1 MKQIKQIFQLMAAS
15 LCCLMMLSA
24 CADHDNPVYNEVTDD
39 KPFTG
44 DKDIDKSY
52 IPGNNFYWYAVGSW
66 LEDPNRGPSQFEL
79 VSTQLTNAYC
89 NNLMTSQDPVISHI
103 RNLAEQA
110 QTDDSKMVELL
121 KNNLAVIDAIKTAND
136 RDLIFK
142 QLQNLGYHP
151 LFRIS
156 PIINSGNIWG
166 LVTNGGK
173 PRAIDQIMN
182 YPDATQSEKL
192 DAKVA
197 EIAGGLKDMGFSE
210 KRVNEIT
217 AHAQEIEKME
227 LLIHINTYDACH
239 KIWTINEKARRKASK
254 EEEQAYAYLI
264 LDLMNIPQKY
274 AGYLVPQESV
284 DVLYGNQPS
293 FNPLFKLYFSEA
305 PEDIAKVRDYLIYNT
320 YAQDA
325 AMLPSLSPKLTLK
338 DIMHNATYA
347 LKYHMFKT
355 CVESFGLQ
363 NIHKEECSRIMADM
377 RQLFD
382 ERISKLDWMSDA
394 TKQAAR
400 QKLAA
405 MKFSIGYPDQWNEEF
420 SPEVEGS
427 NLLEAII
434 YLRAFQ
440 TGCSLKTLGKSAQ
453 DYAWEYFT
461 SSVPFYL
468 DNAFYHPSSNMLVIL
483 PSWLTDIRFSTEES
497 DAKRF
502 ATSFCFGHEMSH
514 GFDANGSMFDS
525 QGAMKDWWAPEDTV
539 KFKNKQQEMIE
550 LYSELEIYEG
560 LHVDGAQSLT
570 ENMADLGGVT
580 LASELYKKQLQ
591 AQGYSQKGIDE
602 QLKKFY
608 LSYAQIWKNSRIL
621 NKEYLDQ
628 HFAMKNEPHA
638 DEHIRVNGI
647 ARLMDDWYRIYDVKE
662 DQKLYVAPERRVKIW

>member
-24 CADHDNPVYNEVTDD
+24 CADHDNPVYNEVIDD

-44 DKDIDKSY
+44 DQDIDKSY

-79 VSTQLTNAYC
+79 VSTQLTNAYY

-121 KNNLAVIDAIKTAND
+121 KNNLAAIDAIKTAND

-151 LFRIS
+151 LFRIY

-182 YPDATQSEKL
+182 YPSSQQSEQL

-210 KRVNEIT
+210 ERVNEIT

-254 EEEQAYAYLI
+254 EEEQAFWYLI

-274 AGYLVPQESV
+274 AGNLVPQESV
-284 DVLYGNQPS
+284 DVLYGNEPS
-293 FNPLFKLYFSEA
+293 FAPLFKLYFSET

-427 NLLEAII
+427 TLLEAVI

-461 SSVPFYL
+461 SSVPFYM
-468 DNAFYHPSSNMLVIL
+468 DNAFYHPLSNMLVIL

-608 LSYAQIWKNSRIL
+608 LSYAQIWKSTDVL
-621 NKEYLDQ
+621 NKEWLDR

-638 DEHIRVNGI
+638 DNHIRINGI